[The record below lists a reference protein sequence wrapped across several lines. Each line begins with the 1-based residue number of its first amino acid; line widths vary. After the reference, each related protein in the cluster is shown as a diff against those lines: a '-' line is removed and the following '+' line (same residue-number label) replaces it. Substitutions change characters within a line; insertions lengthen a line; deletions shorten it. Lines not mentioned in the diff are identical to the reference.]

1 MRLVV
6 VTACACLLTCS
17 ASIAADQ
24 KVFNDRVVG
33 GETDSA
39 SSSNNV
45 TVQPKTLPLDPQP
58 LQDNAAE
65 LTTGMPEFKVLADRP
80 IEIPQQIGTAEL
92 LAPRDLPLPPERPAA
107 KTVVQRS
114 TDEVCETLSRAAQ
127 TNNLPAPFFIRLL
140 FQESGFD
147 PGSVSHAGAQGIAQ
161 FMPETAAS
169 VGLKNPFDP
178 LQAIPAAA
186 RLLRDLV
193 DKFGNL
199 GLAAAAYNAGPG
211 RIHNWLA
218 HKSSLPNETKGYVK
232 IITGVPAEHWKGA
245 TQVAAATK
253 LPTHAPCQDIVVA
266 SAEPELPVS
275 APVPVRQPAD
285 DSKAVDS
292 KPAARAKTRTA
303 ARKAHA
309 KIASAKA
316 EPKPAAHKAVQTA
329 AAKKAVQTAAMT
341 KPVQIAAATKAVQT
355 AAVHKGTQTAAAH
368 KVAET
373 GVARKAGVVERKH
386 EKPERKHLAS
396 R

>member
-24 KVFNDRVVG
+24 KVFNDRLVG
-33 GETDSA
+33 GESDAAPSSA
-39 SSSNNV
+39 NV
-45 TVQPKTLPLDPQP
+45 TVQGKSLPLDPKP
-58 LQDNAAE
+58 LQDNPTE

-92 LAPRDLPLPPERPAA
+92 LAPRDLPLPPERPQE
-107 KTVVQRS
+107 KKVVQRS
-114 TDEVCETLSRAAQ
+114 TDEVCETVSRAAQ

-186 RLLRDLV
+186 RLLRNLV

-211 RIHNWLA
+211 RIQNWLS

-245 TQVAAATK
+245 AQVATATK
-253 LPTHAPCQDIVVA
+253 LPTQAPCKEIIVA
-266 SAEPELPVS
+266 SADSELPVS
-275 APVPVRQPAD
+275 VPVPVRQPAD
-285 DSKAVDS
+285 DSKAVDN

-303 ARKAHA
+303 ARKAPKVA
-309 KIASAKA
+309 TAKA
-316 EPKPAAHKAVQTA
+316 EPKRAAHRTVQAAGKKASRIAAVSEGPQQTVAGRKGAQTVAAAHKAAETV
-329 AAKKAVQTAAMT
+329 
-341 KPVQIAAATKAVQT
+341 
-355 AAVHKGTQTAAAH
+355 AH
-368 KVAET
+368 KA
-373 GVARKAGVVERKH
+373 AQVVTERKH
-386 EKPERKHLAS
+386 QKPERKRLAL

>member
-1 MRLVV
+1 M
-6 VTACACLLTCS
+6 
-17 ASIAADQ
+17 
-24 KVFNDRVVG
+24 
-33 GETDSA
+33 
-39 SSSNNV
+39 
-45 TVQPKTLPLDPQP
+45 
-58 LQDNAAE
+58 
-65 LTTGMPEFKVLADRP
+65 
-80 IEIPQQIGTAEL
+80 
-92 LAPRDLPLPPERPAA
+92 
-107 KTVVQRS
+107 
-114 TDEVCETLSRAAQ
+114 
-127 TNNLPAPFFIRLL
+127 PAPFFIRLL

-245 TQVAAATK
+245 TQVATATK
-253 LPTHAPCQDIVVA
+253 LPTHAPCQDVVVA

-275 APVPVRQPAD
+275 APAPVRQPAD

-309 KIASAKA
+309 KVATAKA

-329 AAKKAVQTAAMT
+329 AAKKAVRTAAMT
-341 KPVQIAAATKAVQT
+341 KPVQIAAATKAAQRRPST
-355 AAVHKGTQTAAAH
+355 KGTQTAAAH
-368 KVAET
+368 KAAET
-373 GVARKAGVVERKH
+373 VVAHKGSHGVVERKH
-386 EKPERKHLAS
+386 EKPERKRLAS

>member
-6 VTACACLLTCS
+6 ITACACLLTCS

-24 KVFNDRVVG
+24 KVFNDRVAG

-39 SSSNNV
+39 SNSGNV
-45 TVQPKTLPLDPQP
+45 TVQPKSLPLDPQP
-58 LQDNAAE
+58 LQDNPAE
-65 LTTGMPEFKVLADRP
+65 LTTGMPDFKVLADRP

-92 LAPRDLPLPPERPAA
+92 LAPRDLPLPPERPPA
-107 KTVVQRS
+107 KNVVQRS
-114 TDEVCETLSRAAQ
+114 TDEVCETVSRAAQ

-186 RLLRDLV
+186 RLLRNLV

-211 RIHNWLA
+211 RIQHWLT
-218 HKSSLPNETKGYVK
+218 HKSTLPDETKGYVK

-245 TQVAAATK
+245 TQVATATK
-253 LPTHAPCQDIVVA
+253 LPTHAPCKDILVA
-266 SAEPELPVS
+266 SADPDLPIS
-275 APVPVRQPAD
+275 APVPVPQPAN

-292 KPAARAKTRTA
+292 KPTARAKTRTA
-303 ARKAHA
+303 ARKATA
-309 KIASAKA
+309 KVPTAKA
-316 EPKPAAHKAVQTA
+316 APKPAAHKAVQVA
-329 AAKKAVQTAAMT
+329 VGRKAMRITV
-341 KPVQIAAATKAVQT
+341 ATKAVQ
-355 AAVHKGTQTAAAH
+355 AVTSHKVAQTVAAAH
-368 KVAET
+368 KGAET
-373 GVARKAGVVERKH
+373 VAHKASQAVAERKH
-386 EKPERKHLAS
+386 QKPERKRLAS